1 MGSFAFVLL
10 YVPCYLSLANFFYFS
25 EILNW
30 QQLFRI
36 GAFDLIR
43 FLRWVFAFTLI
54 SQLTNFCF
62 YFLSIA
68 FCGSSSCWLVSEY
81 FFFPL
86 KKQVGFGNI
95 ERK

>member
-36 GAFDLIR
+36 GAFD
-43 FLRWVFAFTLI
+43 FSVFFDIKL
-54 SQLTNFCF
+54 SLTERDEMGR
-62 YFLSIA
+62 Y
-68 FCGSSSCWLVSEY
+68 
-81 FFFPL
+81 
-86 KKQVGFGNI
+86 KKK
-95 ERK
+95 RKMID